1 MEEIYANV
9 DYVKPVGLR
18 PSTNQTSRSG
28 SDRRFLGAVVLLLGL
43 LSFVLLAGLIGLGV
57 HHRDSAAEHLAVR
70 ENLTERLQASEN
82 KTSSLSREIER
93 LQTLS
98 NRDRDSAA
106 EHLAVRENLTE
117 RLQASEN
124 KTSSLSREIERLQ
137 TLSNRVKTC
146 PDGWKRF
153 ESTCYLV
160 SVETASWERGWQD
173 CTSRGADL
181 VIVDRA
187 EEQTFLTII
196 LEQDTWIGLTDR
208 DQEGSWKWSDGTPL
222 TLAFWRTGQPDNGGG
237 HPQIGEEDC
246 ATSSPYRGTGKN
258 WNDLPCDASK
268 PWICE
273 KNAN

>member
-1 MEEIYANV
+1 MWLNYNNSAKMSCPKFLHSAVKDSLQVIANV
-9 DYVKPVGLR
+9 
-18 PSTNQTSRSG
+18 
-28 SDRRFLGAVVLLLGL
+28 LGL
-43 LSFVLLAGLIGLGV
+43 G
-57 HHRDSAAEHLAVR
+57 
-70 ENLTERLQASEN
+70 
-82 KTSSLSREIER
+82 
-93 LQTLS
+93 
-98 NRDRDSAA
+98 
-106 EHLAVRENLTE
+106 
-117 RLQASEN
+117 
-124 KTSSLSREIERLQ
+124 
-137 TLSNRVKTC
+137 VKTC

-273 KNAN
+273 KNVYFIF

>member
-137 TLSNRVKTC
+137 TLSNRDRDSAAEHLAVRENLTERLQASENKTSSLSREIERLQTLSNRVKTC

-187 EEQTFLTII
+187 EEQRTA
-196 LEQDTWIGLTDR
+196 LETYHPGRCCNVSFDA
-208 DQEGSWKWSDGTPL
+208 GS
-222 TLAFWRTGQPDNGGG
+222 
-237 HPQIGEEDC
+237 
-246 ATSSPYRGTGKN
+246 
-258 WNDLPCDASK
+258 
-268 PWICE
+268 
-273 KNAN
+273 

>member
-1 MEEIYANV
+1 M
-9 DYVKPVGLR
+9 
-18 PSTNQTSRSG
+18 TCTSFSDFPFFCPGRSG

-57 HHRDSAAEHLAVR
+57 HHRDSAAEL
-70 ENLTERLQASEN
+70 
-82 KTSSLSREIER
+82 
-93 LQTLS
+93 
-98 NRDRDSAA
+98 
-106 EHLAVRENLTE
+106 LAVRENLTE

>member
-57 HHRDSAAEHLAVR
+57 HLKLVPDRLFTSSDSVSLFGFWLGDKRSGVLRFVSDRDSAAEHLAVR

-137 TLSNRVKTC
+137 TLSNRGSGGQGSRIMVEDIHRLAKRTVQLAALTEELEKTGTIC
-146 PDGWKRF
+146 RVMPP
-153 ESTCYLV
+153 
-160 SVETASWERGWQD
+160 
-173 CTSRGADL
+173 SRGS
-181 VIVDRA
+181 VKKMQT
-187 EEQTFLTII
+187 EQLF
-196 LEQDTWIGLTDR
+196 DGL
-208 DQEGSWKWSDGTPL
+208 
-222 TLAFWRTGQPDNGGG
+222 
-237 HPQIGEEDC
+237 
-246 ATSSPYRGTGKN
+246 
-258 WNDLPCDASK
+258 
-268 PWICE
+268 
-273 KNAN
+273 